1 MSKYDKKYDA
11 FKLFEELQE
20 DEGTSSP
27 LQPERIASSVPQR
40 RNADDILLN
49 DGMYYEIEY
58 DSSPMPGVGRFVLKS
73 QKIEAPLKDETR
85 EIFERMRGIARE
97 NRSLLSNCSKFY
109 DKKVQQENSRI
120 FYKQGMFM
128 KDFEDEYQE
137 SVPYTAY
144 FPYYQMMGYKQ
155 LRTYF
160 TWRTQVRKGYVTDIS
175 LSYAFLY
182 IYELLCNIG
191 VKAPQEGLDK
201 LLFFWNEFRVYN
213 SSIDK
218 YVLRWLKDYHIY
230 YELPQSFREFIDKSN
245 LVMYYP
251 ELAASEDNF
260 DLFCTISKYDIRN
273 SVFYTD
279 DKVKLIKDCF
289 YFTIDRLKNIFAEKD
304 INFEDIIFYPT
315 KKMSVWT
322 PFKDAL
328 FYPWLRQRDR
338 RVVLSAKEIY
348 ICSQNKWT
356 FSTVLTTE
364 SGRQLV
370 GYVMKQMESVLR
382 QAVKYKYRLT
392 ASIHTVNT
400 ATVNR
405 LLNVGIS
412 LEQVITDT
420 VIEFY
425 RERTKTIVKVDLDTL
440 DKIRREALLTQE
452 KLIVP
457 EEESALQ
464 SVNAVA
470 LQSMEAVLVQDK
482 VTSFTESMESSEGEP
497 WKELKNALSQ
507 TEREALLMVLNGAGN
522 IKQFADK
529 HGIMLEVLLD
539 GINEK
544 AMDFIGDSLLEDGF
558 TVYKDY
564 IEQVKGM
571 VEEI

>member
-20 DEGTSSP
+20 KGASSP
-27 LQPERIASSVPQR
+27 LQSEKIASPVPER
-40 RNADDILLN
+40 RNAHDVSGN

-73 QKIEAPLKDETR
+73 QKIKAPLKDEIR
-85 EIFERMRGIARE
+85 EIFEQMRDIARE

-109 DKKVQQENSRI
+109 DKRVQQENSRI

-137 SVPYTAY
+137 AVPYTAY
-144 FPYYQMMGYKQ
+144 FPHYQMMGYKQ

-160 TWRTQVRKGYVTDIS
+160 TWRTQVRRGYVTDIS

-191 VKAPQEGLDK
+191 VKDPQEGLDK
-201 LLFFWNEFRVYN
+201 LLFFWENFRNYN
-213 SSIDK
+213 DSVDK

-230 YELPQSFREFIDKSN
+230 YELPQSFREFIEKSK
-245 LVMYYP
+245 LAMYYP
-251 ELAASEDNF
+251 ELTASEDNF
-260 DLFCTISKYDIRN
+260 DLFCTISKYDIRR

-279 DKVKLIKDCF
+279 DKAKLIKDCF
-289 YFTIDRLKNIFAEKD
+289 YFTIDRLKKVFAEKG

-338 RVVLSAKEIY
+338 RVVFSAKEIY

-392 ASIHTVNT
+392 AGIHTVNT
-400 ATVNR
+400 AAVNR
-405 LLNVGIS
+405 LLNEGIS
-412 LEQVITDT
+412 LEKVITDA

-425 RERTKTIVKVDLDTL
+425 RERTKTIVKVDLHTL
-440 DKIRREALLTQE
+440 DKIRQEALLTQE

-457 EEESALQ
+457 EEESPLQ
-464 SVNAVA
+464 SMNAAA

-482 VTSFTESMESSEGEP
+482 VTSFTESMESFEGEP
-497 WKELKNALSQ
+497 WKELKKALSQ
-507 TEREALLMVLNGAGN
+507 TEREALLLVLNGAGN
-522 IKQFADK
+522 IKQFAHK
-529 HGIMLEVLLD
+529 HGIMLEVLSD

-544 AMDFIGDSLLEDGF
+544 AMDCIGDSLLDDEFVIYEDY
-558 TVYKDY
+558 T
-564 IEQVKGM
+564 EQVKGM